1 MPLTPAENVY
11 IFGIRHHGPGSARS
25 LRRALEELQPDIVL
39 VEGPPDAEAVIP
51 LMVAE
56 GMEPPVAILIYQ
68 PDQPQKAVY
77 YPFATFSP
85 EWQALT
91 YALSNNIPAKFMD
104 LPQAHSLAIETPK
117 LLEVGGPNAEGPA
130 DPPAEEPA
138 ESAEEMEGKK
148 AEMEA
153 APIPEAQADPL
164 EWLARAAGYNDSE
177 RWWEQLVE
185 HRRDS
190 ADFFQAILEAMSVLR
205 QEVPPR
211 PDPTGREARREAY
224 MRQTIRAAKRDGFQ
238 KIAVVCGAWHGPALA
253 DLNGLKDDTAL
264 LKNMPKVKVQATWIP
279 WTNGR
284 LSYYSGY
291 GAGIESPGWY
301 QHLWDTQDE
310 VAIRWLTRVARLLRE
325 EDLDVSS
332 AHVIEGVRLA
342 EALAALR
349 DRPLPGLPELNEATL
364 TVLCSGNETPLKLIQ
379 QKLIVGERLGQ
390 VPGDTPMVPLQQ
402 DLTREQKRLRLKPE
416 ATQKVLDLDQRQ
428 TIDLERSYLLH
439 RLNLLGIGWGQRENI
454 SGSRGTF
461 HEVWRIQWQ
470 PELVVRL
477 IEASFWGTTI
487 LEAATA
493 RVRKEA
499 QDATTL
505 PQLTRL
511 VHQTLLAE
519 LGEAIDDL
527 MLRLQNV
534 AAVSSD
540 TGHLMEA
547 LPPLAN
553 ILRYGNVRK
562 GHTEVIATVVDG
574 LLARIVIGLP
584 GAVASLNDEAAE
596 EMDKRIVEVNGAVS
610 LLQNE
615 QQTAAWQ
622 GVLKKLAGNSSLHGL
637 LAGRCCRLLLDSGV
651 FDIEEA
657 ARRMG
662 LMLSPGSDPA
672 QAAAWVEG
680 FVGGNGQVLLHDT
693 RLWQVLDDWVVA
705 LGGDTFSGL
714 LPLLRRTFAS
724 FSVAERRQMGEQ
736 AKQRGSHTGATA
748 PESRDFDQRRARQV
762 LPVLARLLGVK
773 TEEGILQ

>member
-1 MPLTPAENVY
+1 MPLTPAENVH

-39 VEGPPDAEAVIP
+39 VEGPPDAEAVLP
-51 LMVAE
+51 LITGE
-56 GMEPPVAILIYQ
+56 GMEPPVAILIYR

-77 YPFATFSP
+77 YPFAVFSP
-85 EWQALT
+85 EWQALN
-91 YALSNNIPAKFMD
+91 YALTSGIPARFMD
-104 LPQAHSLAIETPK
+104 LPQAFSMAIEEAK
-117 LLEVGGPNAEGPA
+117 LDEKELSDGPT
-130 DPPAEEPA
+130 
-138 ESAEEMEGKK
+138 EEMPEQEPEAGKLD
-148 AEMEA
+148 MEA
-153 APIPEAQADPL
+153 PALPEAQSDPL
-164 EWLARAAGYNDSE
+164 EWLARAAGYSDGE
-177 RWWEQLVE
+177 RWWEQMVE

-190 ADFFQAILEAMSVLR
+190 ADLFQAILEAMSVLR
-205 QEVPPR
+205 SEIPPR
-211 PDPTGREARREAY
+211 PDPQGREARREAY
-224 MRQTIRAAKRDGFQ
+224 MRQTIRAAKRENFQ
-238 KIAVVCGAWHGPALA
+238 KIAVVCGAWHAPALA
-253 DLNGLKDDTAL
+253 ELGPPKEDAAL
-264 LKNMPKVKVQATWIP
+264 LKGMVKVKVQATWIP
-279 WTNGR
+279 WTYGR
-284 LSYYSGY
+284 LSYTSGY

-301 QHLWDTQDE
+301 QHLWDTKGQ
-310 VAIRWLTRVARLLRE
+310 VAICWLTRVARLLRE

-364 TVLCSGNETPLKLIQ
+364 TVLCSGNDTPLRLIQ

-390 VPGDTPMVPLQQ
+390 VPGDTPMVALQQ

-416 ATQKVLDLDQRQ
+416 ATQRVLDLDQRQ

-439 RLNLLGIGWGQRENI
+439 RLNLLGIAWGKREKI
-454 SGSRGTF
+454 SGQRGTF
-461 HEVWRIQWQ
+461 HEIWRIQWQ
-470 PELVVRL
+470 PELAVRL
-477 IEASFWGTTI
+477 IEASFWGTTL

-493 RVRKEA
+493 KVRKEA
-499 QDATTL
+499 LEATTL

-540 TGHLMEA
+540 VGHLMEA

-562 GHTEVIATVVDG
+562 AHTGVIATVVDG

-584 GAVASLNDEAAE
+584 GAVASLNDEAAQ
-596 EMDKRIVEVNGAVS
+596 EMDKRLVEVHGAVA
-610 LLQNE
+610 LLQNP
-615 QQTAAWQ
+615 QQEAAWQ
-622 GVLKKLAGNSSLHGL
+622 GVLTKLSEMTSMHGL

-651 FDIEEA
+651 FDIEET

-662 LMLSPGSDPA
+662 LALSPASEPA

-680 FVGGNGQVLLHDT
+680 FVGGSGQVLLHDT
-693 RLWQVLDDWVVA
+693 RLWQVLDDWVVE
-705 LGGDTFSGL
+705 LSGDVFNAL
-714 LPLLRRTFAS
+714 LPLLRRTFTS
-724 FSVAERRQMGEQ
+724 FSPAERRQMGEQ
-736 AKQRGSHTGATA
+736 ARQRGTRLTATV
-748 PESRDFDQRRARQV
+748 ETRDFDHRRARQV
-762 LPVLARLLGVK
+762 LPVLAQLLGLK
-773 TEEGILQ
+773 NEEGILK